1 MGSNPEPGNKRRSQ
15 LGYIA
20 LWGWV
25 PMVWSSKVTSVGF
38 TLDALP
44 AGFVS
49 QLPPVTAHPDFKEEH
64 VATSS
69 AEAEIYSLALFTNE
83 ILSLSYAVEEAGFKF
98 PKPAVVQVDNQAAIA
113 FSRKSDT
120 GGRSKLRHIDLR
132 QNWVNL
138 LRESGLV
145 ACVHVSTVSNLSD
158 LLTKALDTSTFR
170 RLRDQ
175 LMYWCP
181 L

>member
-1 MGSNPEPGNKRRSQ
+1 MLLHR
-15 LGYIA
+15 
-20 LWGWV
+20 
-25 PMVWSSKVTSVGF
+25 
-38 TLDALP
+38 
-44 AGFVS
+44 
-49 QLPPVTAHPDFKEEH
+49 
-64 VATSS
+64 
-69 AEAEIYSLALFTNE
+69 AEAEIYSLALFTHG

-113 FSRKSDT
+113 LSRQADT

-132 QNWVNL
+132 QEWVHL

-145 ACVHVSTVSNLSD
+145 TCVHVSTVSNLAD
-158 LLTKALDTSTFR
+158 MLTKALDTSTFK

>member
-1 MGSNPEPGNKRRSQ
+1 MLLHR
-15 LGYIA
+15 
-20 LWGWV
+20 
-25 PMVWSSKVTSVGF
+25 
-38 TLDALP
+38 
-44 AGFVS
+44 
-49 QLPPVTAHPDFKEEH
+49 
-64 VATSS
+64 

-98 PKPAVVQVDNQAAIA
+98 PKPAVVHVDNHAAIA
-113 FSRKSDT
+113 FAKQADT

-132 QNWVNL
+132 QHWVHL

-145 ACVHVSTVSNLSD
+145 TCVHVSTVSNLAD
-158 LLTKALDTSTFR
+158 MLTKALDTSTFK